1 MFHNDTSK
9 ALFVPTSLPKASM
22 KSQRF
27 PKASANDNEKSRAG
41 IALGVRLGVATSP
54 GFVITRVSQR
64 PSCHS
69 TLSNPIGFLEEREF

>member
-1 MFHNDTSK
+1 
-9 ALFVPTSLPKASM
+9 M

-41 IALGVRLGVATSP
+41 IALRVRLGVDTSP

-64 PSCHS
+64 PGCAHS
-69 TLSNPIGFLEEREF
+69 TFSNPIGFLEEREF